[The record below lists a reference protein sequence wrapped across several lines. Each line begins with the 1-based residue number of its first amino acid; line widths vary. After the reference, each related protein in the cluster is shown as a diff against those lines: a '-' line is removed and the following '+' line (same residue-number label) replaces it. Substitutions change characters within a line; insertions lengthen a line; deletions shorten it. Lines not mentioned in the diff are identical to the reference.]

1 MENVAWW
8 QQKKKKEHIW
18 LLYQIPYKHKMQ
30 KMDFLKM
37 YIIFAGKKNFL
48 PPSHLMMGFSF
59 LFKVFVFFFFPWFL
73 LVWPNVPPMK
83 RTVSVGRWVL
93 CLETS
98 GWTKSQSAG
107 WRHGDTGKLYKWTH
121 IRRNGTTR

>member
-1 MENVAWW
+1 MENLAWW
-8 QQKKKKEHIW
+8 QQKKKNKFDHCVRYLISIKCRKW
-18 LLYQIPYKHKMQ
+18 I
-30 KMDFLKM
+30 LKL
-37 YIIFAGKKNFL
+37 YIIFTGKKNFL

-59 LFKVFVFFFFPWFL
+59 LFKVFFSFFFFFSWFS
-73 LVWPNVPPMK
+73 LVLPKVPPMK

-107 WRHGDTGKLYKWTH
+107 WRHGDTGELYKWAH
-121 IRRNGTTR
+121 IRRSGTTR